1 MNRDSQRPT
10 RPPSGGQA
18 QGEDDGEERPTLVPQ
33 FDLAEFARENMLK
46 RETPSGP
53 VSGVPA
59 GGAPVLSSASMD
71 LGELF
76 RAGDHEA
83 TLALSE
89 ALLQQDPEDPEARKY
104 AELSRLELAV
114 TYLTAFGGNGSA
126 IPRVKSAEA
135 AKGLGG
141 LFGEVLAAVD
151 GVQSVDSLV
160 LTSRQ
165 DRLAV
170 LSTLYELLQ
179 RGAIELA

>member
-10 RPPSGGQA
+10 RPPSGGQP
-18 QGEDDGEERPTLVPQ
+18 QGEEDGEERPTLVPQ

-53 VSGVPA
+53 A
-59 GGAPVLSSASMD
+59 GIPVAGAPVLSSASMD

-76 RAGDHEA
+76 HAGEHEA

-114 TYLTAFGGNGSA
+114 TYLSAFGGNGSA
-126 IPRVKSAEA
+126 IPKVKSAEA
-135 AKGLGG
+135 ARGLGG

-151 GVQSVDSLV
+151 GVQSVDSIV

-170 LSTLYELLQ
+170 LSTLYELLR